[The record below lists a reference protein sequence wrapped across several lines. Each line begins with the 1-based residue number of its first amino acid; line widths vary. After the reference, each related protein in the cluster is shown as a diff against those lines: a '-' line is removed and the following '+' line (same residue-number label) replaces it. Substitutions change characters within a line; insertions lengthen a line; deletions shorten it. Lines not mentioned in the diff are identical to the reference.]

1 MKWAI
6 LRRRSDNTTNF
17 LRTHN
22 PSSTSLL
29 TPSIPRILS
38 RSPMVTTRREIS
50 RRGPSASRTVASMTR
65 KKIPEMKTRRIFEM
79 IKKSKRMKKTVLMKM
94 AKGTIIKRTLKLK
107 SLSMSR
113 NLLVRSAKSSHLPLD
128 KSRRRKK
135 RKKKSSALVMNLL
148 TISICLVRTCL
159 QKMMS
164 V

>member
-1 MKWAI
+1 
-6 LRRRSDNTTNF
+6 
-17 LRTHN
+17 
-22 PSSTSLL
+22 
-29 TPSIPRILS
+29 
-38 RSPMVTTRREIS
+38 
-50 RRGPSASRTVASMTR
+50 MTR

-94 AKGTIIKRTLKLK
+94 AMGTIIKRTLKLK